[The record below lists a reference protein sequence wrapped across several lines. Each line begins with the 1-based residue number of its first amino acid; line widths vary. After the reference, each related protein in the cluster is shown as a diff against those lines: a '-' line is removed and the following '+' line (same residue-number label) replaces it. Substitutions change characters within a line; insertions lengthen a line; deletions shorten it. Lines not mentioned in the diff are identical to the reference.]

1 MEMACIRVFTRGATV
16 IRVDRLSIEN
26 GVWLFVLYETIVLLF
41 RTLYFKYLPFYRS
54 VSDYDVDGILGLFPV
69 SSGLLI

>member
-26 GVWLFVLYETIVLLF
+26 VVKLFVLYETIVLLF
-41 RTLYFKYLPFYRS
+41 GTLYFHCILTVLSLS
-54 VSDYDVDGILGLFPV
+54 VRL
-69 SSGLLI
+69 